1 MFAAEAKVRQAETL
15 KKGDSPVVANLRQR
29 QNQGR
34 ASEQAA
40 SVVGV
45 SGKMVSRQIHFLHNN
60 SNAIQ
65 CDCLKLSEHKRK

>member
-1 MFAAEAKVRQAETL
+1 MFASEAKERQSETL

-45 SGKMVSRQIHFLHNN
+45 SGKM
-60 SNAIQ
+60 
-65 CDCLKLSEHKRK
+65 LSAAR